1 MTRMR
6 TVEADRA
13 GQNGAS
19 APTSASNGAS
29 GDAMSHELQ
38 ALRRS
43 EAVLRDFVETS
54 TISLHWVGED
64 GTILWANQAELD
76 LLGYTREEYIGRN
89 IAEFH
94 ADEAVI
100 NDILAY
106 LSRGDMLRDYPARL
120 RHRDGSIRH
129 VLINSS
135 VLFEDGKFVHTR
147 CFTRDI
153 TDLKQEQ
160 EARQAQLA
168 AELADT
174 KLLQE
179 ISAQLIEQGD
189 EDALYA
195 KLVDAAATIMR
206 SDFATMQIL
215 YPERGPK
222 GELRLLASR
231 GLTSEG
237 KKVWEWVRFDTEST
251 CGQALRTGK
260 RAVAPNVETSEFLA
274 GTGGMAA
281 LLDAGIR
288 AAQSTPLFS
297 RSGKL
302 LGMISSHWSQPHS
315 PSERDLRLLDI
326 LARQAAD
333 LIERKQAEQAL
344 RESEA
349 RTAAELADTKLLQD
363 ISAQLIE
370 QGDEDALYAKL
381 VDAAATIMHSDFA
394 TMQILY
400 PDRGPKGELRLLAS
414 RGLGPEGKKVWEW
427 VTFDTDSTCGQA
439 LRTGKRAIAPNV
451 ETSEFLAGTPG
462 MAALLDAGI
471 RAAQSTPLFSRSGK
485 LLGMI
490 SSHWRQPHTPTE
502 RDLRLLD
509 ILARQAAD
517 LIERKQA
524 EQALRESE
532 RRLHEII
539 EAIPAAVY
547 TTDAEGRITFFNHAA
562 VEFSGRVPEL
572 GNDSWCVTW
581 KLHNTDGT
589 PLPHDQCPM
598 AVALKEKRSVFGREA
613 VAERPDGERRT
624 FTPYPTPLFDE
635 EGRLTGAV
643 NMLVDITE
651 RKRAEDI
658 LRESEERF
666 RAIVETTPECV
677 KLIAADG
684 TLLLM
689 NGAGLEMVG
698 AAAADEVTGRSAYD
712 LIAPEDRESFR
723 AFNQRVCAGEK
734 ASLGFDIIGL
744 KGKRRSMETHA
755 VPLRRSDGS
764 VVQLGITRDITE
776 RRKAEETRLLLGA
789 IVDSS
794 DDAII
799 SKDLDGHITSW
810 NYGAER
816 LYGYT
821 AEEAVGKSIFIVV
834 PADRHEEEK
843 QILERLRRGE
853 RVDHFETT
861 RRRKDGTVMNVSL
874 TISPLRNQQ
883 GEIIGASKIARD
895 ITERK
900 RAEEAIRTFNA
911 RLTEDLAAMTRMQQ
925 LSTRL
930 VQSGGIPELLGEI
943 LDAGIEI
950 TAADMGNIQLLDDAG
965 RLGIVAHRGFDKPFL
980 EFFNEVHDG
989 LAACGVA
996 LQKGE
1001 RVIVEDV
1008 TRGPIFAGT
1017 RALDA
1022 MLAAKARAVQSTPLV
1037 SRSGKVLGMF
1047 STHYRRRRRPTERE
1061 LRLLDLLAR
1070 QAADLIER
1078 KRGEEDRSQ
1087 LSAIVEASGDAI
1099 YTYDLNGTILNWN
1112 RAAEEL
1118 YGFSPNQIIGRPA
1131 ETIVPPDRRLELH
1144 ETIAA
1149 AGGES
1154 GKTIRNL
1161 ETTRMRRDGSIF
1173 PAVLTISPIRDDSG
1187 KTMALSVIARDITV
1201 RKRVENE
1208 LRRANGDL
1216 EQFAYSASHDLQ
1228 EPLRTIKIYSQLLAD
1243 RLGTVVEGE
1252 TAEFLDFLRN
1262 AATRMELLVRDLL
1275 AYTQVARLDTPIQEI
1290 DSNEAVAEVIAN
1302 LGGAISESGAAV
1314 TFDTLPAV
1322 PVRSTH
1328 LRQLFQNLI
1337 GNAIKYRSDDR
1348 APAVHIGAERQD
1360 GHWLFTV
1367 RDNGIGI
1374 QPEFREKIFGLF
1386 SRLHN
1391 ADRYSGTG
1399 IGLAICQRIVERYH
1413 GRIWVESE
1421 PGCGSAFRF
1430 TLPV

>member
-1 MTRMR
+1 MTPAP
-6 TVEADRA
+6 TGKTDKPE
-13 GQNGAS
+13 QNGARPGAT
-19 APTSASNGAS
+19 APNGTPNE
-29 GDAMSHELQ
+29 AMSRELQ

-54 TISLHWVGED
+54 TICLHWVGAD

-89 IAEFH
+89 ITGFH
-94 ADEAVI
+94 ADETVI
-100 NDILAY
+100 DDILTC
-106 LSRGDMLRDYPARL
+106 LSRGETLRDHPARL

-153 TDLKQEQ
+153 TALKQEQ
-160 EARQAQLA
+160 EARQAQLG

-174 KLLQE
+174 KLLQD
-179 ISAQLIEQGD
+179 ISAQLIEPGD
-189 EDALYA
+189 EDALYS
-195 KLVDAAATIMR
+195 KIVEAAAAIMH

-231 GLTSEG
+231 GLSPEG
-237 KKVWEWVRFDTEST
+237 EKVWEWV
-251 CGQALRTGK
+251 
-260 RAVAPNVETSEFLA
+260 
-274 GTGGMAA
+274 
-281 LLDAGIR
+281 
-288 AAQSTPLFS
+288 
-297 RSGKL
+297 
-302 LGMISSHWSQPHS
+302 
-315 PSERDLRLLDI
+315 
-326 LARQAAD
+326 
-333 LIERKQAEQAL
+333 
-344 RESEA
+344 
-349 RTAAELADTKLLQD
+349 
-363 ISAQLIE
+363 
-370 QGDEDALYAKL
+370 
-381 VDAAATIMHSDFA
+381 
-394 TMQILY
+394 
-400 PDRGPKGELRLLAS
+400 
-414 RGLGPEGKKVWEW
+414 GLE
-427 VTFDTDSTCGQA
+427 TDSTCGQA
-439 LRTGKRAIAPNV
+439 LRTGKRAIATNV
-451 ETSEFLAGTPG
+451 ETSEFLAGTGG
-462 MAALLDAGI
+462 MATLLDAGI
-471 RAAQSTPLFSRSGK
+471 RAGQSTPLFSRGGR

-490 SSHWRQPHTPTE
+490 SSHWRQPHSPTE

-524 EQALRESE
+524 EQALRESQ

-547 TTDAEGRITFFNHAA
+547 TTDADGRITFFNRAA

-572 GNDSWCVTW
+572 GTDSWCVTW
-581 KLHNTDGT
+581 KLYNTDGT

-598 AVALKEKRSVFGREA
+598 AVSLKEKRSVFGCEA

-635 EGRLTGAV
+635 QGRLTGAV
-643 NMLVDITE
+643 NMLVDITD
-651 RKRAEDI
+651 RKHGEDV
-658 LRESEERF
+658 LRDSEERF

-677 KLIAADG
+677 KLVAPDG

-689 NGAGLEMVG
+689 NEAGLGMVG
-698 AAAADEVTGRSAYD
+698 AARADEVTGKSVYD
-712 LIAPEDRESFR
+712 LIAPEDRESYR
-723 AFNQRVCAGEK
+723 SFNHRVCAGEK
-734 ASLGFDIIGL
+734 ASLEFDIIGL
-744 KGKRRSMETHA
+744 KGKRRRMETHA
-755 VPLRRSDGS
+755 VPLRRSDAS
-764 VVQLGITRDITE
+764 VAQLGITRDITE
-776 RRKAEETRLLLGA
+776 RWKAEETRLLLGA

-799 SKDLDGHITSW
+799 SKDLGGRITSW
-810 NYGAER
+810 NRAAER
-816 LYGYT
+816 LYGYA

-834 PADRHEEEK
+834 PPERHDEEK
-843 QILERLRRGE
+843 DILDRLQRGE

-874 TISPLRNQQ
+874 TISPLKNHH

-895 ITERK
+895 ITEQK
-900 RAEEAIRTFNA
+900 RSEEAIRTLNA
-911 RLTEDLAAMTRMQQ
+911 RLTDDLAAMTRLQQ

-930 VQSGGIPELLGEI
+930 IQSGGIPELLGEI
-943 LDAGIEI
+943 LDAGIEV
-950 TAADMGNIQLLDDAG
+950 TAADMGNIQLLDEAG
-965 RLGIVAHRGFDKPFL
+965 RLAIVAQRGFDVPFL
-980 EFFNEVHDG
+980 EFFGSVHEG
-989 LAACGVA
+989 LAACGSA

-1001 RVIVEDV
+1001 RVIVEDISRSPV
-1008 TRGPIFAGT
+1008 FAGT
-1017 RALDA
+1017 PALDA
-1022 MLAAKARAVQSTPLV
+1022 MLTAEARAVQSTPLV

-1047 STHYRRRRRPTERE
+1047 STHYRRPQRPTDRE
-1061 LRLLDLLAR
+1061 LRLLDLLVR

-1078 KRGEEDRSQ
+1078 KRGEEGRSQ

-1118 YGFSPNQIIGRPA
+1118 YGFAPHEIVGAPV
-1131 ETIVPPDRRLELH
+1131 ETIVPPDRRAELH
-1144 ETIAA
+1144 DLI
-1149 AGGES
+1149 AGGSGS
-1154 GKTIRNL
+1154 GKIVRNL
-1161 ETTRMRRDGSIF
+1161 ETMRMRRDGRVF
-1173 PAVLTISPIRDDSG
+1173 PAVLTLSPIRDERG
-1187 KTMALSVIARDITV
+1187 KTVALSVIARDITE
-1201 RKRVENE
+1201 RKQAEND
-1208 LRRANGDL
+1208 LRRANQDL

-1243 RLGTVVEGE
+1243 RLGTVVEGAS
-1252 TAEFLDFLRN
+1252 AEFLDFLRN

-1275 AYTQVARLDTPIQEI
+1275 AYTQVTRLDAPIGEV
-1290 DSNEAVAEVIAN
+1290 DANEAVGEVIAN
-1302 LGGAISESGAAV
+1302 LGGAITESGAV
-1314 TFDTLPAV
+1314 ITFDKLPAV
-1322 PVRSTH
+1322 SVHSTH
-1328 LRQLFQNLI
+1328 MRQLLQNLI
-1337 GNAIKYRSDDR
+1337 GNAIKYRSEDR

-1360 GHWLFTV
+1360 GCWLFTV

-1374 QPEFREKIFGLF
+1374 QPEFREQIFGLF

-1421 PGCGSAFRF
+1421 PGSGSAFRF
-1430 TLPV
+1430 TVPV

>member
-1 MTRMR
+1 MTPTR
-6 TVEADRA
+6 TVKTDGP
-13 GQNGAS
+13 GQNGVPAHKS
-19 APTSASNGAS
+19 ALNGAPK
-29 GDAMSHELQ
+29 DALSRELQ

-54 TISLHWVGED
+54 TISLHWVGAD

-76 LLGYTREEYIGRN
+76 LLGYANEEYIGRN
-89 IAEFH
+89 ISEFH

-100 NDILAY
+100 NDILAC
-106 LSRGDMLRDYPARL
+106 LSRGETLRDHPARL

-135 VLFEDGKFVHTR
+135 VLFEDGKFIHTR

-153 TDLKQEQ
+153 TALRQEQ
-160 EARQAQLA
+160 ETR
-168 AELADT
+168 E
-174 KLLQE
+174 
-179 ISAQLIEQGD
+179 EQGRL
-189 EDALYA
+189 DAVAARIGKY
-195 KLVDAAATIMR
+195 LVERRSLAEMLCNCAEALTGQLGAALARIWTLNEKDNALELQASAGLKTCPHGDRACIR
-206 SDFATMQIL
+206 DGSHVPGRVAEQRKPHLTNQVIGDPQVPDQDWARKEGLRAFACYPLIVESQLVGVLELFSREAISDTMN
-215 YPERGPK
+215 
-222 GELRLLASR
+222 
-231 GLTSEG
+231 
-237 KKVWEWVRFDTEST
+237 
-251 CGQALRTGK
+251 
-260 RAVAPNVETSEFLA
+260 RAVARIADQIAA
-274 GTGGMAA
+274 G
-281 LLDAGIR
+281 
-288 AAQSTPLFS
+288 
-297 RSGKL
+297 
-302 LGMISSHWSQPHS
+302 
-315 PSERDLRLLDI
+315 
-326 LARQAAD
+326 
-333 LIERKQAEQAL
+333 IERKNVEEAL

-349 RTAAELADTKLLQD
+349 RIAAELADTKLLQD

-370 QGDEDALYAKL
+370 QGDEDALYSRL
-381 VDAAATIMHSDFA
+381 VDAAASIMDSDFA

-400 PDRGPKGELRLLAS
+400 PERGPRGELRLLAS
-414 RGLGPEGKKVWEW
+414 RGLSPEGAKVWEW
-427 VTFDTDSTCGQA
+427 VRLDTHSTCGQA

-451 ETSEFLAGTPG
+451 ETSDFLAGTAG
-462 MAALLDAGI
+462 MTALLAAGI
-471 RAAQSTPLFSRSGK
+471 RAAQSTPLFSRSGR

-490 SSHWRQPHTPTE
+490 SSHWSQPHSPTD

-517 LIERKQA
+517 LIERMQA
-524 EQALRESE
+524 EQALRESQ
-532 RRLHEII
+532 RRLCEII

-547 TTDAEGRITFFNHAA
+547 TTDADGRITFFNRAA

-581 KLHNTDGT
+581 KLYNRDGS

-598 AVALKEKRSVFGREA
+598 AVALKEMRPVLGCEA
-613 VAERPDGERRT
+613 IAERPDGKRRI

-643 NMLVDITE
+643 NMLIDITD
-651 RKRAEDI
+651 RKCAEDI

-677 KLIAADG
+677 KLVAADG

-689 NGAGLEMVG
+689 NEAGLAMVG
-698 AAAADEVTGRSAYD
+698 ADAPDEVTGRSVYD
-712 LIAPEDRESFR
+712 LIAPEDLESFR
-723 AFNQRVCAGEK
+723 GFNQRVCAGEK
-734 ASLGFDIIGL
+734 ASLEFDIIGL
-744 KGKRRSMETHA
+744 KGRRRRMETHA

-776 RRKAEETRLLLGA
+776 QRKAEETRLLLGA

-799 SKDLDGHITSW
+799 SKDLGGRITSW
-810 NYGAER
+810 NRGAER

-821 AEEAVGKSIFIVV
+821 AAEAVGESIMIVV
-834 PADRHEEEK
+834 PSERQEEEWE
-843 QILERLRRGE
+843 ILARLQRGE
-853 RVDHFETT
+853 RVDHFETI
-861 RRRKDGTVMNVSL
+861 RRRKDGAPLNVSL

-883 GEIIGASKIARD
+883 GEIVGASKIARD
-895 ITERK
+895 ITEQK
-900 RAEEAIRTFNA
+900 RTEEAIRALNA

-930 VQSGGIPELLGEI
+930 IQSGGIPELLSEI
-943 LDAGIEI
+943 LDTGLKI
-950 TAADMGNIQLLDDAG
+950 TAADMGNVQLLDEAG
-965 RLGIVAHRGFDKPFL
+965 RLRIVAQRGFNTRYL
-980 EFFNEVHDG
+980 EFFGEVHDG
-989 LAACGVA
+989 IAACGNA
-996 LQKGE
+996 LQKRE

-1008 TRGPIFAGT
+1008 ASSPVFAGT
-1017 RALDA
+1017 PALDA
-1022 MLAAKARAVQSTPLV
+1022 MLAAEARAVQSTPLV

-1047 STHYRRRRRPTERE
+1047 STHYRRPKRPTDRE

-1078 KRGEEDRSQ
+1078 KQGEKDRSQ
-1087 LSAIVEASGDAI
+1087 LSSIVEASGDAI
-1099 YTYDLNGTILNWN
+1099 YTYDLKGAILNWN

-1118 YGFSPNQIIGRPA
+1118 YGLSAGQIIGRSSDA
-1131 ETIVPPDRRLELH
+1131 IVPPDKKAELQEILE
-1144 ETIAA
+1144 A
-1149 AGGES
+1149 AGS
-1154 GKTIRNL
+1154 TPGKIIRDL
-1161 ETTRMRRDGSIF
+1161 ETTRMRRDGKVF
-1173 PAVLTISPIRDDSG
+1173 PAVLTISPIRDERG
-1187 KTMALSVIARDITV
+1187 ETVAVSVIARDITE
-1201 RKRVENE
+1201 RKRIVTE
-1208 LRRANGDL
+1208 LRRANQDL

-1243 RLGTVVEGE
+1243 SLGAAVEGE

-1275 AYTQVARLDTPIQEI
+1275 AYTQVTRLDAPIEEVDANHAI
-1290 DSNEAVAEVIAN
+1290 AEVIAN
-1302 LGGAISESGAAV
+1302 LGGAIAESGAAV
-1314 TFDTLPAV
+1314 TFDRLPSV
-1322 PVRSTH
+1322 PVHITH
-1328 LRQLFQNLI
+1328 MRQLFQNLI

-1360 GHWLFTV
+1360 GCWVFTV

-1374 QPEFREKIFGLF
+1374 QPEFREQIFGLF
-1386 SRLHN
+1386 ARLHN
-1391 ADRYSGTG
+1391 ADRYPGTG

>member
-1 MTRMR
+1 MTPTR
-6 TVEADRA
+6 TIRKEEIT
-13 GQNGAS
+13 GNGAANGRAK
-19 APTSASNGAS
+19 AP
-29 GDAMSHELQ
+29 DAAPNDALLRELQ

-43 EAVLRDFVETS
+43 EAVLRDFIETS
-54 TISLHWVGED
+54 TIGLHWVGAD

-76 LLGYTREEYIGRN
+76 LLGYTREQYIGRN
-89 IAEFH
+89 ITEFH

-100 NDILAY
+100 HDILAC
-106 LSRGDMLRDYPARL
+106 LSRGETLRDHPARL

-160 EARQAQLA
+160 ETRQAQLA

-174 KLLQE
+174 KLLQD
-179 ISAQLIEQGD
+179 ISAQLIEPGD

-195 KLVDAAATIMR
+195 KIVDAIAAIMR
-206 SDFATMQIL
+206 SDFATMQML

-231 GLTSEG
+231 GLTPEG
-237 KKVWEWVRFDTEST
+237 AKVWEWVRFDTDST
-251 CGQALRTGK
+251 CGQVLRTGK
-260 RAVAPNVETSEFLA
+260 RAIASDVETCDFLA

-297 RSGKL
+297 RSGK
-302 LGMISSHWSQPHS
+302 M
-315 PSERDLRLLDI
+315 
-326 LARQAAD
+326 
-333 LIERKQAEQAL
+333 
-344 RESEA
+344 
-349 RTAAELADTKLLQD
+349 
-363 ISAQLIE
+363 
-370 QGDEDALYAKL
+370 
-381 VDAAATIMHSDFA
+381 
-394 TMQILY
+394 
-400 PDRGPKGELRLLAS
+400 
-414 RGLGPEGKKVWEW
+414 
-427 VTFDTDSTCGQA
+427 
-439 LRTGKRAIAPNV
+439 
-451 ETSEFLAGTPG
+451 
-462 MAALLDAGI
+462 
-471 RAAQSTPLFSRSGK
+471 
-485 LLGMI
+485 LGMI
-490 SSHWRQPHTPTE
+490 SSHWRKPHTPTE

-517 LIERKQA
+517 LIERRQA
-524 EQALRESE
+524 EEALRESE

-547 TTDAEGRITFFNHAA
+547 TTDADGRITFFNQAA

-572 GNDSWCVTW
+572 GTDSWCVTW
-581 KLHNTDGT
+581 KLYNTDGT

-598 AVALKEKRSVFGREA
+598 AVALREKRPVLGCEA
-613 VAERPDGERRT
+613 VAERPDGQRRI
-624 FTPYPTPLFDE
+624 FTPYPTPLFDDQ
-635 EGRLTGAV
+635 GRLTGAV

-658 LRESEERF
+658 LRGSEERF

-677 KLIAADG
+677 KVVAADG

-689 NGAGLEMVG
+689 NEAGLEMVG
-698 AAAADEVTGRSAYD
+698 AAAAEEVTGRSVYD
-712 LIAPEDRESFR
+712 LIAPEDRETYR
-723 AFNQRVCAGEK
+723 GFNERVCGGEK
-734 ASLGFDIIGL
+734 GSLEFDIIGL
-744 KGKRRSMETHA
+744 KGKRCRMETHA
-755 VPLRRSDGS
+755 VPLRRPDGS
-764 VVQLGITRDITE
+764 IVQLGITRDITE

-799 SKDLDGHITSW
+799 SKDLDGQITSW
-810 NYGAER
+810 NRGAER

-821 AEEAVGKSIFIVV
+821 AAEAIGKSILIVV
-834 PADRHEEEK
+834 PEDRQEEERE
-843 QILERLRRGE
+843 ILTRLQRGE

-861 RRRKDGTVMNVSL
+861 RRRKDGALLNVSL

-883 GEIIGASKIARD
+883 GEIIGVSKIARD
-895 ITERK
+895 ITAQK
-900 RAEEAIRTFNA
+900 RAEEAIRTLNA

-930 VQSGGIPELLGEI
+930 IQVGGFSELLAEI

-965 RLGIVAHRGFDKPFL
+965 RLRIVAHRGFDAPFL
-980 EFFNEVHDG
+980 EFFDEVHDG
-989 LAACGVA
+989 LAACGSA

-1008 TRGPIFAGT
+1008 AGSPVFAGT
-1017 RALDA
+1017 PALDA
-1022 MLAAKARAVQSTPLV
+1022 MLAAEARAVQSTPLV
-1037 SRSGKVLGMF
+1037 SRTGEVLGMF
-1047 STHYRRRRRPTERE
+1047 STHYRRPRRPSERE
-1061 LRLLDLLAR
+1061 LQLLDLLAR

-1078 KRGEEDRSQ
+1078 KRGEEGRSQ

-1099 YTYDLNGTILNWN
+1099 YVYDFDGKILTWN

-1118 YGFSPNQIIGRPA
+1118 YGFGAEEIIGRSA
-1131 ETIVPPDRRLELH
+1131 ETIVPPDRRAELR
-1144 ETIAA
+1144 EIINTAGNAA
-1149 AGGES
+1149 N
-1154 GKTIRNL
+1154 IVRNL
-1161 ETTRMRRDGSIF
+1161 ETTRMRRDGSVF
-1173 PAVLTISPIRDDSG
+1173 PALLTISPIRDESG
-1187 KTMALSVIARDITV
+1187 KAVALSVIARDITE
-1201 RKRVENE
+1201 RKRAENE
-1208 LRRANGDL
+1208 LRRANQDL

-1228 EPLRTIKIYSQLLAD
+1228 EPLRTIKIYSELLAD
-1243 RLGTVVEGE
+1243 RLGTAVEGE
-1252 TAEFLDFLRN
+1252 TAEFLDFLQS

-1275 AYTQVARLDTPIQEI
+1275 AYTQVTRLDAPLEET
-1290 DSNEAVAEVIAN
+1290 DANETLAETLAN
-1302 LGGAISESGAAV
+1302 LGGAIAESGATV
-1314 TFDTLPAV
+1314 THDKLPVLRAHG
-1322 PVRSTH
+1322 TH

-1337 GNAIKYRSDDR
+1337 GNAIKYRSEDR
-1348 APAVHIGAERQD
+1348 TPTVHIGAERQD
-1360 GHWLFTV
+1360 GYWVFTV

-1374 QPEFREKIFGLF
+1374 QPEFKEQIFGLF

-1391 ADRYSGTG
+1391 ADRYAGTG

-1421 PGCGSAFRF
+1421 PGRGSEFRF